1 MLSLG
6 KNILSANDPLTRIE
20 PDQLHQI
27 ITNPSGS
34 LASQIHQLR
43 TVLSIDT
50 KKYTQLKRTLPYVV
64 CGMFNPPYRRLQN
77 FASIDC
83 FIVDIDHLSKKN
95 IDLDTLQKKLKSDPR
110 VQLLFISPGNDGIK
124 VLFALEE
131 KCYDRQ
137 KYSMFYKLFIQH
149 FSSQYGLNQ
158 VVDKVT
164 SDATRACFLSYD
176 ENAWLNANFVAVKM
190 AEYINFDDYSQVEE
204 AKTIIKKVEQKPA
217 VAEPK
222 QELTPDLLSQI
233 KQKLNPNIRQQ
244 KPKDYFVPEE
254 VDQVMQEL
262 KGKVAEY
269 QIELTESHPIQYGR
283 KLRFKLQ
290 DKWAQLNV
298 FYGKKGYKVVK
309 TPVSNSD
316 ADLGEVVH
324 QILCQFFFGADGQ

>member
-6 KNILSANDPLTRIE
+6 KNILSANDPLTRLE
-20 PDQLHQI
+20 PGQLHQI

-50 KKYTQLKRTLPYVV
+50 KKYTQLKRALPYVV

-83 FIVDIDHLSKKN
+83 FIVDIDHLSEKN
-95 IDLDTLQKKLKSDPR
+95 IDLDTLQKKLMADPR
-110 VQLLFISPGNDGIK
+110 VQLLFISPGNDGLK

-176 ENAWLNANFVAVKM
+176 ENAWLNTAVVPVKM
-190 AEYINFDDYSQVEE
+190 AEYIDFDDFSQVEE
-204 AKTIIKKVEQKPA
+204 ARSIIKKVEQIPA
-217 VAEPK
+217 APEPK

-254 VDQVMQEL
+254 VDQVMEEL

-316 ADLGEVVH
+316 AELGEVVH